1 LARPGQFA
9 ILRLEVGS
17 CVILRADAV
26 NGRQRTFLNGRLQG
40 IHQRVEAEPIVETDY
55 LFFTDRN
62 SGPLPVIAFIA
73 NRWNQRQ
80 AIRTAAQE
88 HDHERF
94 LQIAVSVEVCLGLF
108 HGNQLH

>member
-1 LARPGQFA
+1 M
-9 ILRLEVGS
+9 
-17 CVILRADAV
+17 
-26 NGRQRTFLNGRLQG
+26 NGRKRTFLNGRLQC
-40 IHQRVEAEPIVETDY
+40 IHQRVEAESIVETDC

-62 SGPLPVIAFIA
+62 SGPLPVIVFIA

-80 AIRTAAQE
+80 AIRAAAKE
-88 HDHERF
+88 HDHDRF

>member
-1 LARPGQFA
+1 
-9 ILRLEVGS
+9 
-17 CVILRADAV
+17 V
-26 NGRQRTFLNGRLQG
+26 NGRKRTFLNGRLQG
-40 IHQRVEAEPIVETDY
+40 IYQRVEAEPIIETDC

-62 SGPLPVIAFIA
+62 SGQLPVIVFIA

-80 AIRTAAQE
+80 TIRAAAHKHE
-88 HDHERF
+88 HKRF

>member
-1 LARPGQFA
+1 M
-9 ILRLEVGS
+9 
-17 CVILRADAV
+17 
-26 NGRQRTFLNGRLQG
+26 NGRKRTFLNGRLQG
-40 IHQRVEAEPIVETDY
+40 IHQRVEAEPIVETDC

-80 AIRTAAQE
+80 TIRAAAKE